1 MGADDLSSGDAE
13 TLISSAIAG
22 LNADDIESFQIL
34 KDGSATS
41 IYGARAMAG
50 VIVVTTKKGRAGHSS
65 INYTGEFTMRMKPSY
80 NEFNIMN
87 SQDQMGVY
95 DEMEKK
101 GWLNA
106 ADLHRASD
114 SGVYGY
120 MYKLMNTYDPATGQ
134 YALPNTPDAIN
145 AYKKAA
151 EMRNTDWFDLLFSN
165 AVSQNHSVSIST
177 GTEKAS
183 FYASLSALTDPGWYK
198 QSEVKRYTANWNKA
212 WGADERHLTNLFAGM
227 EVNSLKRSNSMF
239 RGWGMQYSLGELP
252 SYVYQ
257 FFKKG
262 IEADD
267 KYYSLNHTMGRAVAA
282 FMNATY
288 SYDGRYTLNGTFRYE
303 GTNRMGSSRS
313 ARWLPTWN
321 ISAAWNAHEEKFFK
335 DLFEPALSHFTL
347 KASYSLTA
355 DRGPASVTNSH
366 AIFLG
371 TTPYRPF
378 ASIQETGLYLDEP
391 ENSELTY
398 EKKHELNIGA
408 EMGFLNNRI
417 NFAIDW
423 YRRNN
428 YDLIGLINTSGIG
441 GFAYKYANVASM
453 RSHGVEFTLST
464 VNIRNRSFSW
474 TSDLIFSNSKTK
486 VTDLSSQNK
495 MMDFISGTGFTRPG
509 YPVRSLFSIPFVG
522 LDENGIPQFDI
533 DGEVTSTDISFQQR
547 DNLDFLKY
555 EGPTDPTI
563 TGSLG
568 NVFTYKGFKLNIF
581 LTYAF
586 GNAVRLDPRFSAIYS
601 DLDAMPREF
610 KNRWELSGEEQST
623 NVPGILPYRL
633 YNDQYKYYYAYNAY
647 NYSTERVAKGDFIR
661 LKEISLGYDFPKK
674 WISYLKMQ
682 TLSLKLQATNLM
694 LLYADKKLNGQDP
707 EFFNTGGVASPVP
720 RQFTLTVRLGL

>member
-1 MGADDLSSGDAE
+1 
-13 TLISSAIAG
+13 
-22 LNADDIESFQIL
+22 
-34 KDGSATS
+34 
-41 IYGARAMAG
+41 
-50 VIVVTTKKGRAGHSS
+50 
-65 INYTGEFTMRMKPSY
+65 
-80 NEFNIMN
+80 
-87 SQDQMGVY
+87 
-95 DEMEKK
+95 
-101 GWLNA
+101 
-106 ADLHRASD
+106 
-114 SGVYGY
+114 

-441 GFAYKYANVASM
+441 GFAYKY
-453 RSHGVEFTLST
+453 G
-464 VNIRNRSFSW
+464 
-474 TSDLIFSNSKTK
+474 
-486 VTDLSSQNK
+486 SS
-495 MMDFISGTGFTRPG
+495 
-509 YPVRSLFSIPFVG
+509 
-522 LDENGIPQFDI
+522 
-533 DGEVTSTDISFQQR
+533 DISR
-547 DNLDFLKY
+547 DSLLK
-555 EGPTDPTI
+555 
-563 TGSLG
+563 
-568 NVFTYKGFKLNIF
+568 
-581 LTYAF
+581 
-586 GNAVRLDPRFSAIYS
+586 
-601 DLDAMPREF
+601 
-610 KNRWELSGEEQST
+610 KNNR
-623 NVPGILPYRL
+623 
-633 YNDQYKYYYAYNAY
+633 
-647 NYSTERVAKGDFIR
+647 
-661 LKEISLGYDFPKK
+661 
-674 WISYLKMQ
+674 
-682 TLSLKLQATNLM
+682 
-694 LLYADKKLNGQDP
+694 
-707 EFFNTGGVASPVP
+707 
-720 RQFTLTVRLGL
+720 